1 MFAAVILAGGGAR
14 RLSGVDKPAIEIAGR
29 SLLDRAVASVAGADP
44 VVVVGPRRALAV
56 GVRWTREDPPG
67 AGPLAALAAGL
78 TEVGPLPAEATVA
91 LVAADLVNVVP
102 DTIGRLR
109 DGLGDAAAR
118 RVAARAAAGGAAGR
132 GGWPLAAVGAVRPAA
147 RRSSRRRRRGGRHR
161 HPGRPGAAPVGV
173 LHSGHTGGAIAC
185 SSG

>member
-109 DGLGDAAAR
+109 DGLGDAAGA
-118 RVAARAAAGGAAGR
+118 VLLDAAGQRQWLLGVWRLGPLRAALPAEVAGR
-132 GGWPLAAVGAVRPAA
+132 SLRSVLSALPLVEVPAVGDEAA
-147 RRSSRRRRRGGRHR
+147 DIDTPDDLERHR
-161 HPGRPGAAPVGV
+161 
-173 LHSGHTGGAIAC
+173 
-185 SSG
+185 